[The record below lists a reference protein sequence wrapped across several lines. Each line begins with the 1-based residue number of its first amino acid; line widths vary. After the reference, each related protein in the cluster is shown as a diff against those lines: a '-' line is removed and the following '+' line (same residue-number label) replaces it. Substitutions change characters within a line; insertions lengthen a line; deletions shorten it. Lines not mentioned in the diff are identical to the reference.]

1 MQTVTLN
8 RAIDKENKYYG
19 LKLVGL
25 IFGAFFGVI
34 ILIVVNMTAGII
46 ATIVGYGMG
55 AYIGN
60 SWHSGRLQRF
70 IYWNLPSVGVFRNK
84 YLPPS
89 HIRKF
94 M

>member
-1 MQTVTLN
+1 MQEVVLTK
-8 RAIDKENKYYG
+8 AIDKENKYYG
-19 LKLVGL
+19 FKLVGL

-34 ILIVVNMTAGII
+34 ILIVFNMTAGIV
-46 ATIVGYGMG
+46 ATLVGYSAGT
-55 AYIGN
+55 YIGTG
-60 SWHSGRLQRF
+60 WHSGRLQRL
-70 IYWNLPSVGVFRNK
+70 IYWNLPSGVVFGNK